1 MLLKGK
7 KAVIFNIANKR
18 SIAWAIA
25 QSFSANGA
33 DLILG
38 YQNERSL
45 AKVEELVDDLPN
57 KPLALVQCD
66 VSSDEEVAQAAQKV
80 QEVAGEIDILVH
92 CLAFAP
98 REALQKPFSE
108 TRREEFN
115 VALDISTY
123 SLITLSNAFKPLIR
137 PKGSI
142 IALSYY
148 GSEKVVPNY
157 NVMGVAKAALEA
169 SARYLAFDLGSQ
181 DIRVNVISAGP
192 INTLAARGISGFVEM
207 LDVHASRSPFKRNIE
222 PSEVGKTATFLASD
236 LSTGITGE
244 IIYVDAGYNIMGM

>member
-80 QEVAGEIDILVH
+80 Q
-92 CLAFAP
+92 
-98 REALQKPFSE
+98 K
-108 TRREEFN
+108 
-115 VALDISTY
+115 
-123 SLITLSNAFKPLIR
+123 
-137 PKGSI
+137 
-142 IALSYY
+142 
-148 GSEKVVPNY
+148 
-157 NVMGVAKAALEA
+157 
-169 SARYLAFDLGSQ
+169 
-181 DIRVNVISAGP
+181 
-192 INTLAARGISGFVEM
+192 
-207 LDVHASRSPFKRNIE
+207 
-222 PSEVGKTATFLASD
+222 
-236 LSTGITGE
+236 
-244 IIYVDAGYNIMGM
+244 